1 MKPKLFIYIA
11 LVTDILI
18 TITKFTAAIITGSS
32 AMISEGIHSTIDSI
46 SQLLL
51 ILGVKKSKR
60 KPDAQRPFGYGREMY
75 FWSFIVSLIIF
86 IVGGCISFYEGL
98 IRFQHPTLQENLGL
112 DYIVLTIAFL
122 FTSVSAI
129 ASFKAFNKERGRQTF
144 WKALKQSKDPATF
157 IVLLGDLGD
166 ILGILIAFLG
176 IFLGHLF
183 KNPYYDGI
191 ASMLIGVILII
202 ISLLLV
208 QESKSLLLGEPIG
221 KKTLKE
227 IITLIEQDADIIQIK
242 KHFSTYM
249 APEEVVLQVIAV
261 FKKELTTTDITK
273 AIERICI
280 NTMKEFPRIKQMFIE
295 PAEM

>member
-1 MKPKLFIYIA
+1 MKPKLFIYVA

-60 KPDAQRPFGYGREMY
+60 KADAQRPFGYGREMY
-75 FWSFIVSLIIF
+75 FWSFIVSLVIF

-98 IRFQHPTLQENLGL
+98 IRFQHPTLQENLGM
-112 DYIVLTIAFL
+112 DYLVLGIALL
-122 FTSVSAI
+122 FTAISAI
-129 ASFKAFNKERGRQTF
+129 ASLKAFNKERGKQSF

-157 IVLLGDLGD
+157 IVLLGDMGD
-166 ILGILIAFLG
+166 ILGIVIAFLG

-191 ASMLIGVILII
+191 ASMLIGIILVI

-227 IITLIEQDADIIQIK
+227 IVTMIEADDAIIKVK
-242 KHFSTYM
+242 KNFSTYM
-249 APEEVVLQVIAV
+249 APEEVVLQLIAV
-261 FKKELTTTDITK
+261 FKKDLTTSEITK
-273 AIERICI
+273 AIERISA
-280 NTMKEFPRIKQMFIE
+280 NTMKNFPRIKQIFIE
-295 PAEM
+295 PAAI